1 MVFLHFGVCL
11 GQVNLTGGYY
21 DAGDNVKF
29 GWPMAFTVS
38 LLSWAAI
45 EYEKEISSVDQLGH
59 LHTAI
64 LWGTNFILRAHT
76 SPTTLYTQVL
86 NFLSSIYIYILNLL
100 HRKLLRLSS
109 KFSA

>member
-1 MVFLHFGVCL
+1 M
-11 GQVNLTGGYY
+11 NLIGGYY

-45 EYEKEISSVDQLGH
+45 EYEKEISCVNQLGH

-64 LWGTNFILRAHT
+64 LWGTDFILRAHT

-86 NFLSSIYIYILNLL
+86 NFLSSIYTLL

-109 KFSA
+109 KFSESKLLISVTEHMFTL